1 MSTEQSKN
9 EPEKTPEE
17 IAQEYDDGWDD
28 DDEPAPAAKP
38 EGEDTEEDDD
48 DNPNPDDPELTD
60 EPDTGKPPAGE
71 EDDPDAKAK
80 EEQRRKSWEGRVR
93 AEEQR
98 VKADKEKVEAE
109 KKALAEKKAK
119 VKEALAAGDDE
130 TDWDAVAAELEMPEL
145 AKMGKD
151 IQRTREL
158 QREQHAIAEE
168 EAAIAE
174 RERQADDSIEK
185 AKAHE
190 AHNNAILEKHPDV
203 FDVVESAEFNEWKA
217 SLKYAKGAQYDQVLK
232 QGTASQ
238 VNEMLDDFKQSARGK
253 PKPNDLASP
262 RSSNGNRRRLGAPD
276 MNDYDASW
284 DEDD

>member
-1 MSTEQSKN
+1 MSTEQPKN
-9 EPEKTPEE
+9 EPEVKTPEE

-38 EGEDTEEDDD
+38 EGEDTDEDD
-48 DNPNPDDPELTD
+48 DNPEPDDPELTD
-60 EPDTGKPPAGE
+60 DPDTGKPPAGE

-80 EEQRRKSWEGRVR
+80 EEQRRKSWEGRNR
-93 AEEQR
+93 AEEKR
-98 VKADKEKVEAE
+98 LKAEKEAIDNE
-109 KKALAEKKAK
+109 KKALADRKAK
-119 VKEALAAGDDE
+119 IKEALAGGDDD
-130 TDWDAVAAELEMPEL
+130 TDWDKVAEELEMPEL
-145 AKMGKD
+145 AKIGQDLK
-151 IQRTREL
+151 RTREL
-158 QREQHAIAEE
+158 QREQHTIAEE
-168 EAAIAE
+168 EATIAE
-174 RERQADDSIEK
+174 RERQANQSIED

-217 SLKYAKGAQYDQVLK
+217 SLKYAKGAEYDKVMK
-232 QGTASQ
+232 QGTADQ
-238 VNEMLDDFKQSARGK
+238 VNTMLDDFKQSARGK

-276 MNDYDASW
+276 MNDYDAGW